1 MRNVCWRKL
10 PASLIVTS
18 LLVSLCAGCH
28 GMKYSKIAGGAV
40 GGALIGW
47 IIGHQ
52 YDEPGD
58 GALIG
63 AGAGA
68 LVGLASALDDLPP
81 QPKENLEKAAKDVR
95 EGNPLLSR
103 GRLSPSTFSEAGL

>member
-1 MRNVCWRKL
+1 MRNVRWRRL
-10 PASLIVTS
+10 LASLIVTS
-18 LLVSLCAGCH
+18 LLVSLCGGCQ
-28 GMKYSKIAGGAV
+28 GMKDSKIAGGAV

-81 QPKENLEKAAKDVR
+81 QQTEKLEKSAQDVR
-95 EGNPLLSR
+95 DGNVLLSR
-103 GRLSPSTFSEAGL
+103 SRLSSSALTEAGL

>member
-1 MRNVCWRKL
+1 MRNVRWRKL
-10 PASLIVTS
+10 LASLIVTS
-18 LLVSLCAGCH
+18 LLVSLCGGCQ
-28 GMKYSKIAGGAV
+28 GMKYSKITGGAV

-52 YDEPGD
+52 YDEDGN

-68 LVGLASALDDLPP
+68 LVGLAAALDDLPP
-81 QPKENLEKAAKDVR
+81 EPKEKLEKAAKEVY
-95 EGNPLLSR
+95 R
-103 GRLSPSTFSEAGL
+103 GDALVSHGGLPPEAFAEAGF

>member
-1 MRNVCWRKL
+1 MRNVRWRKL
-10 PASLIVTS
+10 LASLIVTS
-18 LLVSLCAGCH
+18 LLVSLCGGCQ
-28 GMKYSKIAGGAV
+28 GMKYGKIAGGAV

-52 YDEPGD
+52 YHEPGN

-68 LVGLASALDDLPP
+68 LVGLAAALDDLPP

-95 EGNPLLSR
+95 EGNALLSR
-103 GRLSPSTFSEAGL
+103 GYLTPAAFGEAGL